1 MELLTLILFVIL
13 YFIPGIIASIRGHH
27 DAAAIWVT
35 NFLLGWVI
43 IGWIV
48 ALIWSVKQVR
58 REQ

>member
-1 MELLTLILFVIL
+1 MELVLFVIL

-35 NFLLGWVI
+35 NLLLGWII